1 MPDSGP
7 RRLQRE
13 DIERLLSSRL
23 ALWVLAGTAVLAALA
38 LPRFYREQG
47 SAEWPST
54 EGVVTE
60 SYLRVGYLKHMKG
73 WAPEVR
79 CRYRVGS
86 REFTGH
92 QITFHVSEHLWAQ
105 DVAASV
111 IARYPEGK
119 AVTVYYEPAD
129 PGFALLEPGIK
140 EEERLLLSMAYG
152 FITLSVVGFLL
163 VVRRRSVV
171 RRPRGT

>member
-1 MPDSGP
+1 MPESRP

-13 DIERLLSSRL
+13 DIERLLSSRV

-47 SAEWPST
+47 SAAWPST

-60 SYLRVGYLKHMKG
+60 SYLRVGYLKHRKG

-79 CRYRVGS
+79 YRYRVGS
-86 REFTGH
+86 QEFTGDR
-92 QITFHVSEHLWAQ
+92 ITFHLSEHLWA
-105 DVAASV
+105 DHAASV

-119 AVTVYYEPAD
+119 AVTVTYEPAD
-129 PGFALLEPGIK
+129 PGFALLEPGIQ
-140 EEERLLLSMAYG
+140 EEERLLMNMAYG
-152 FITLSVVGFLL
+152 FVTLSVAGFLL
-163 VVRRRSVV
+163 VVRKRSVERGARRS
-171 RRPRGT
+171 